1 MISKI
6 CNRLKQISAK
16 INNRFCLVWLK
27 SAFKLAMQSVKRG
40 GVSALTVPREITWA
54 MKKKGEYEASFA
66 REAISYS
73 RFPG

>member
-1 MISKI
+1 
-6 CNRLKQISAK
+6 
-16 INNRFCLVWLK
+16 
-27 SAFKLAMQSVKRG
+27 MQSVKRG